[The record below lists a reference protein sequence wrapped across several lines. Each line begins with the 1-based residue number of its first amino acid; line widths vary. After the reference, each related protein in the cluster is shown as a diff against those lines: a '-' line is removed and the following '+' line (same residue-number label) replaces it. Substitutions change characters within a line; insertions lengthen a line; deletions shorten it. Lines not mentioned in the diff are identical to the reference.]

1 VKKGYWLAV
10 ATAFCVGIALAAGAL
25 IGKWPFSEA
34 RIQRMLENRTG
45 REVRIGS
52 YQKIYWPPGFIAQN
66 IRFLQHEH
74 PEREPPIEVGK
85 VVVKGSWGRLMT
97 FTRVIPQLDIYKVH
111 LVIPPRG
118 PKTDGSEHDL
128 ISPKKRSGESVAIT
142 AVSLHELTLDFVRSQ
157 AAATRGELDPYRLFI
172 TEMVLTDL
180 KEHGELGFEA
190 VIENSVPKGEI
201 HVKGRFGPWNSS
213 EPARTPVGG
222 NFTFQNAR
230 LGDIPGISGTM
241 QSKGDFW
248 GTLDREETRG
258 DAVVPDF
265 RVKGSTH
272 SESLRTV
279 FRGAVDV
286 TDGDVTLQQVDTTFG
301 KTTVSAQGT
310 VSGEGHPEGKM
321 AVLKASVTNGRV
333 DDLEKMFT
341 HSNTPPLTGMISLHT
356 SIKLPA
362 GKAKFLERLQ
372 MTGDFETSSGKF
384 TSHNTQDLLNRLKES
399 AKGESKKQQD
409 ADREEVSSRLK
420 SHVVVKG
427 GVARIE
433 NLVLEAPETMARMD
447 GIFNLLSKEVDLKGT
462 LKTEGKVSDTQSGFK
477 AFAVKLITPFLK
489 KQHTTFVPFEIK
501 GPYGQVTARLDL
513 GGQKKL

>member
-1 VKKGYWLAV
+1 
-10 ATAFCVGIALAAGAL
+10 
-25 IGKWPFSEA
+25 
-34 RIQRMLENRTG
+34 
-45 REVRIGS
+45 
-52 YQKIYWPPGFIAQN
+52 
-66 IRFLQHEH
+66 
-74 PEREPPIEVGK
+74 
-85 VVVKGSWGRLMT
+85 
-97 FTRVIPQLDIYKVH
+97 
-111 LVIPPRG
+111 
-118 PKTDGSEHDL
+118 
-128 ISPKKRSGESVAIT
+128 
-142 AVSLHELTLDFVRSQ
+142 
-157 AAATRGELDPYRLFI
+157 
-172 TEMVLTDL
+172 
-180 KEHGELGFEA
+180 
-190 VIENSVPKGEI
+190 
-201 HVKGRFGPWNSS
+201 
-213 EPARTPVGG
+213 
-222 NFTFQNAR
+222 
-230 LGDIPGISGTM
+230 
-241 QSKGDFW
+241 
-248 GTLDREETRG
+248 
-258 DAVVPDF
+258 
-265 RVKGSTH
+265 
-272 SESLRTV
+272 
-279 FRGAVDV
+279 
-286 TDGDVTLQQVDTTFG
+286 
-301 KTTVSAQGT
+301 
-310 VSGEGHPEGKM
+310 
-321 AVLKASVTNGRV
+321 
-333 DDLEKMFT
+333 
-341 HSNTPPLTGMISLHT
+341 MISLHT